1 MLWNQIKQLHLTIN
15 MQVAAEEIA
24 FAQYLLELGNGTASV
39 HPEVGEDMIEVPKQY
54 LVETIDELIEK
65 VFPDIQLGYS
75 DKYFVSHQA
84 ILTPIN
90 VNVDKMNESIME
102 KNATSLYDTESWC
115 PCDVTEES
123 ESRTWIWTV

>member
-1 MLWNQIKQLHLTIN
+1 MDKPFSGIVVVFGGDPRQILPVVHHGNQPNIVKSCIHSSMLWNQIKQLHLTIN

-65 VFPDIQLGYS
+65 VFPDIQLSYS
-75 DKYFVSHQA
+75 DKYFVSH
-84 ILTPIN
+84 
-90 VNVDKMNESIME
+90 
-102 KNATSLYDTESWC
+102 
-115 PCDVTEES
+115 
-123 ESRTWIWTV
+123 